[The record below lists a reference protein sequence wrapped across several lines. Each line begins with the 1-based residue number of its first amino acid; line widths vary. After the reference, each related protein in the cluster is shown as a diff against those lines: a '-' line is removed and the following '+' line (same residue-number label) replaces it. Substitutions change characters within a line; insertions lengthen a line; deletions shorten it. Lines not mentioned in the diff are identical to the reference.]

1 MRTPPRAV
9 PRGRPS
15 TSFAPPTDAATF
27 RDLLLFEERLKSN
40 ALALRRRKSRYQC
53 QCFSDTFESKI
64 LTDGQSRLSAPA
76 AHCHRVPSRRSPPL
90 ARYALHA
97 LRVPPG
103 PSPAGDILSGSP
115 EQGWRETLS
124 ASCVCVR
131 LTDGQHRHPR
141 PLLRQWALYGEGCV
155 RKPVC
160 ILLPDVHALPLLDAI
175 FPRQSIPCCSNPVT
189 PYTFLALGTRC

>member
-53 QCFSDTFESKI
+53 QCFSDIFESKI
-64 LTDGQSRLSAPA
+64 LTDRQSRLSAPA
-76 AHCHRVPSRRSPPL
+76 AHRHCVPPRRSPPL

-97 LRVPPG
+97 LRVSPG
-103 PSPAGDILSGSP
+103 PSPAGNILSGGT
-115 EQGWRETLS
+115 EQGWRAALP
-124 ASCVCVR
+124 APRVCIR
-131 LTDGQHRHPR
+131 LADRQHRHAR
-141 PLLRQWALYGEGCV
+141 PLLRQWAIYGEGCI

-160 ILLPDVHALPLLDAI
+160 ILLPDVLGLPPLVVI
-175 FPRQSIPCCSNPVT
+175 FPRQSILCCPYPVT
-189 PYTFLALGTRC
+189 PYASSAMGSGC

>member
-53 QCFSDTFESKI
+53 QCFLDMLEFKI

-76 AHCHRVPSRRSPPL
+76 AHRHCVPPRRSPPL

-103 PSPAGDILSGSP
+103 SSPAGDILSGSP

-124 ASCVCVR
+124 APCVCVR
-131 LTDGQHRHPR
+131 LADGQHRHPR
-141 PLLRQWALYGEGCV
+141 PLLRQWALYGEGCI

-160 ILLPDVHALPLLDAI
+160 ILLLDVYGLPPLDVI
-175 FPRQSIPCCSNPVT
+175 FPRQCIPCCPYPVT
-189 PYTFLALGTRC
+189 PYTSSALGAGC